1 MNKFEQE
8 LKNNNF
14 VCTFCTHCNKLVWPI
29 SDFCNQCFGMA
40 IWKKVNR
47 TAKLIEFSRK
57 DGEIF
62 CISEFEDGL
71 RIMGNIINAPNLQI
85 GQSLNLVKCDYENG
99 HAVFILEPIY

>member
-1 MNKFEQE
+1 
-8 LKNNNF
+8 
-14 VCTFCTHCNKLVWPI
+14 
-29 SDFCNQCFGMA
+29 MA